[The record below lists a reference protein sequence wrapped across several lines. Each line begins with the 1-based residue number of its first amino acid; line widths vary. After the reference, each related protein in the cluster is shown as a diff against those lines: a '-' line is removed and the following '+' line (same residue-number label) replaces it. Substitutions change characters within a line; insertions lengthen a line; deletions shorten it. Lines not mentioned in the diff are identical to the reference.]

1 LSKACTKGG
10 RSAEAPMSSIES
22 LIFLLGAAALLAQ
35 LARILKVPYPVFL
48 VLGGLL
54 IGLAPGL
61 PTVAI
66 SPEIVFLVFLPP
78 LLNYAAFF
86 SSPRDLRR
94 HLRPL
99 LALAI
104 GLVLFTTAA
113 IALIA
118 HTLIGLPWAAAF
130 VLGAIL
136 APTDPVAAE
145 AIFRRLGVPG
155 RVSTIVGGESL
166 VNDGTGLVAFRLA
179 VAAVVTGTFSVWE
192 AGLDFLLVGGGGIV
206 LGLILAWLVLPLW
219 KRVSDPSIFIALS
232 LLTPYAVYV
241 LAEEVLHAS
250 GILAVVSYGL
260 YRGWRDPSL
269 FPNAS
274 TRIQNISFWNMLVFL
289 LESLLFVLVGQ
300 QLPAILGSLSEYSV
314 AQVLIYAALVYAAL
328 LGTRFLWFFTTPYL
342 HPVFDRLLRNRYLR
356 APWQERLVMVWSGMR
371 GAVSL
376 AAALSVPLVTD
387 TGEAFPARDLILLLT
402 FSAILL
408 TLVLQ
413 GLTLGPLI
421 GWLRLE
427 GDEEA
432 DKLTELKARLE
443 GAHAALERLEQLR
456 KAELVSPSAEER
468 MREYNE
474 ERIQRYESGLQE
486 GGSTQEYTESSAA
499 WRNWRRELLAA
510 EREAIVSLRDRG
522 EISPEVMRRI
532 QRDLDLEESRIGG

>member
-1 LSKACTKGG
+1 MGQ
-10 RSAEAPMSSIES
+10 IES

-35 LARILKVPYPVFL
+35 LARVLRVPYPVFL

-54 IGLAPGL
+54 IGFVPGL
-61 PTVAI
+61 PTVEI
-66 SPEIVFLVFLPP
+66 SPEIIFLVFLPP
-78 LLNYAAFF
+78 LLSYAAFF
-86 SSPRDLRR
+86 SSPRDLRL

-118 HTLIGLPWAAAF
+118 HALIGLPWAAAF

-166 VNDGTGLVAFRLA
+166 VNDGTGLVAYRLA
-179 VAAVVTGTFSVWE
+179 VAAVVTGAFSLWE

-206 LGLILAWLVLPLW
+206 LGLILAWVVLPLW
-219 KRVSDPSIFIALS
+219 KRVRDPSIFIALS

-241 LAEEVLHAS
+241 LAEEVLHVS

-260 YRGWRDPSL
+260 YRGWRDPWL
-269 FPNAS
+269 FPDAS

-300 QLPAILGSLSEYSV
+300 QLPAILEGLSGYSV

-328 LGTRFLWFFTTPYL
+328 IGTRFFWFFTTPYL

-356 APWQERLVMVWSGMR
+356 APWQQRLVMAWTACGGPFPWLQHSPYPWSRTPEMR
-371 GAVSL
+371 
-376 AAALSVPLVTD
+376 
-387 TGEAFPARDLILLLT
+387 FPVAT
-402 FSAILL
+402 
-408 TLVLQ
+408 
-413 GLTLGPLI
+413 
-421 GWLRLE
+421 
-427 GDEEA
+427 
-432 DKLTELKARLE
+432 
-443 GAHAALERLEQLR
+443 
-456 KAELVSPSAEER
+456 
-468 MREYNE
+468 
-474 ERIQRYESGLQE
+474 
-486 GGSTQEYTESSAA
+486 
-499 WRNWRRELLAA
+499 
-510 EREAIVSLRDRG
+510 
-522 EISPEVMRRI
+522 
-532 QRDLDLEESRIGG
+532 

>member
-1 LSKACTKGG
+1 
-10 RSAEAPMSSIES
+10 MSSIES

-192 AGLDFLLVGGGGIV
+192 AGLNFLLVGGGGIV

-342 HPVFDRLLRNRYLR
+342 HPVFDRLLRNRYLG

-371 GAVSL
+371 GGVSL
-376 AAALSVPLVTD
+376 AAALAVPLVTD
-387 TGEAFPARDLILLLT
+387 TGESFPARDLILFLT
-402 FSAILL
+402 FSVILA

-413 GLTLGPLI
+413 GLSLGGLI
-421 GWLRLE
+421 RSLRLR

-432 DKLTELKARLE
+432 DALVELKGRLK
-443 GAHAALERLEQLR
+443 AAQAALDRIEQIYNDEQVPLD
-456 KAELVSPSAEER
+456 AQER
-468 MREYNE
+468 MREHYE
-474 ERIQRYESGLQE
+474 ERIRRYGAGLQA
-486 GGSTQEYTESSAA
+486 GGTSEAYAESSAA
-499 WRNWRRELLAA
+499 WRNWRRELLTA
-510 EREAIVSLRDRG
+510 EREAIVSMRDRG
-522 EISPEVMRRI
+522 QLPPEIMRRI
-532 QRDLDLEESRIGG
+532 QRDLDLEEARIGG

>member
-1 LSKACTKGG
+1 
-10 RSAEAPMSSIES
+10 MSQIES

-35 LARILKVPYPVFL
+35 LARVLGVPYPVFL

-54 IGLAPGL
+54 IGFVPGL
-61 PTVAI
+61 PTVEI
-66 SPEIVFLVFLPP
+66 SPEIIFLVFLPP

-94 HLRPL
+94 HLGSL

-104 GLVLFTTAA
+104 GLVLFTTLA

-118 HTLIGLPWAAAF
+118 HALIGLPWAAAF

-166 VNDGTGLVAFRLA
+166 VNDGTGLVAYRLA
-179 VAAVVTGTFSVWE
+179 VVAVVTGAFSLWE
-192 AGLDFLLVGGGGIV
+192 AGLDFLLVGGGGII
-206 LGLILAWLVLPLW
+206 LGLILARIVLPWW
-219 KRVSDPSIFIALS
+219 KRVREPPIFIALS

-241 LAEEVLHAS
+241 LAEEVLHVS
-250 GILAVVSYGL
+250 GILTVVSYGL

-269 FPNAS
+269 FPDAS

-300 QLPAILGSLSEYSV
+300 QLPAILEGLSEYSV
-314 AQVLIYAALVYAAL
+314 AQVLIYAALVYATLVGA
-328 LGTRFLWFFTTPYL
+328 RFFWFFTTPYL

-376 AAALSVPLVTD
+376 AAALAIPLVTD
-387 TGEAFPARDLILLLT
+387 TGAAFPGRDLILFLT
-402 FSAILL
+402 FSAILA

-432 DKLTELKARLE
+432 ETLAELKARLE
-443 GAHAALERLEQLR
+443 GAYAALERLEQLR
-456 KAELVSPSAEER
+456 KEELVSPSAEKR

-474 ERIQRYESGLQE
+474 ERIRRYENGLQE
-486 GGSTQEYTESSAA
+486 GGTTQEYTESSST

-510 EREAIVSLRDRG
+510 EREAIISLRDRG
-522 EISPEVMRRI
+522 EISPEVMRRV

>member
-1 LSKACTKGG
+1 MGQ
-10 RSAEAPMSSIES
+10 IES

-35 LARILKVPYPVFL
+35 LARILGVPYPVFL

-54 IGLAPGL
+54 IGFVPLL
-61 PTVAI
+61 PTVEI
-66 SPEIVFLVFLPP
+66 SPEIIFLVFLPP

-94 HLRPL
+94 HLGSL

-104 GLVLFTTAA
+104 GLVLFTTVA

-118 HTLIGLPWAAAF
+118 HVLIGLPWAAAF

-166 VNDGTGLVAFRLA
+166 VNDGTGLVAYRLA
-179 VAAVVTGTFSVWE
+179 VAAVVTGAFSLWE
-192 AGLDFLLVGGGGIV
+192 AGLDFLLVGGGGII
-206 LGLILAWLVLPLW
+206 LGLILARIVLPWW
-219 KRVSDPSIFIALS
+219 KRVREPPIFIALS

-241 LAEEVLHAS
+241 LAEEVLHVS

-269 FPNAS
+269 FPDAS

-300 QLPAILGSLSEYSV
+300 QLPAILEGLSEYSV
-314 AQVLIYAALVYAAL
+314 AQVLIYAALVYATLVGA
-328 LGTRFLWFFTTPYL
+328 RFFWFFTTPYL

-376 AAALSVPLVTD
+376 AAALAVPLTTD
-387 TGEAFPARDLILLLT
+387 TGDAFPGRDLILFLT
-402 FSAILL
+402 FSAILA

-432 DKLTELKARLE
+432 ETLAELKARLE

-456 KAELVSPSAEER
+456 KEKLVTPSAEER

-474 ERIQRYESGLQE
+474 ERIRRYESGLQQ
-486 GGSTQEYTESSAA
+486 GGTTQEYTESSST
-499 WRNWRRELLAA
+499 WRNWRRKLLAA
-510 EREAIVSLRDRG
+510 EREAIISLRDRG
-522 EISPEVMRRI
+522 EISPEVMRRV

>member
-1 LSKACTKGG
+1 MEAFAGG
-10 RSAEAPMSSIES
+10 TSAETSMSPIES

-35 LARILKVPYPVFL
+35 LARILRVPYPVFL

-54 IGLAPGL
+54 IGFVPGL
-61 PTVAI
+61 PTVEI
-66 SPEIVFLVFLPP
+66 SPEVIFLVFLPP

-118 HTLIGLPWAAAF
+118 HALIGLPWAAAF

-166 VNDGTGLVAFRLA
+166 VNDGTGLVAYRLA
-179 VAAVVTGTFSVWE
+179 VAAVVTGLFSVWE
-192 AGLDFLLVGGGGIV
+192 AALDFFLVGGGGIV
-206 LGLILAWLVLPLW
+206 LGLVLAWVVLPLW
-219 KRVSDPSIFIALS
+219 KRVGDPSIFIALS
-232 LLTPYAVYV
+232 VLTAYAIYV
-241 LAEEVLHAS
+241 LAEEVLHVS

-300 QLPAILGSLSEYSV
+300 QLPAILEGLSEYPV
-314 AQVLIYAALVYAAL
+314 VQVLTYAVLVYATL
-328 LGTRFLWFFTTPYL
+328 LGARFLWFFTTPYL

-356 APWQERLVMVWSGMR
+356 APWQESLVMVWSGMR

-376 AAALSVPLVTD
+376 AAALAVPLVTD
-387 TGEAFPARDLILLLT
+387 TGDAFPGRDLILFLT
-402 FSAILL
+402 FSTILA

-421 GWLRLE
+421 GWLRLG

-432 DKLTELKARLE
+432 DTLVELKARLE
-443 GAHAALERLEQLR
+443 GARAARERLEHLR
-456 KAELVSPSAEER
+456 KDGLVSPSAEES
-468 MREYNE
+468 MRQYNE
-474 ERIQRYESGLQE
+474 ERIKRYQAGIQE
-486 GGSTQEYTESSAA
+486 GGATQEYMESSSA
-499 WRNWRRELLAA
+499 WRDWRRELLAA
-510 EREAIVSLRDRG
+510 EREAIVSLRNRG

>member
-1 LSKACTKGG
+1 MD
-10 RSAEAPMSSIES
+10 PIES

-54 IGLAPGL
+54 IGFVPGL
-61 PTVAI
+61 PTVEI

-130 VLGAIL
+130 VLGTIL
-136 APTDPVAAE
+136 APTDLVAAE
-145 AIFRRLGVPG
+145 AIFRRMGVPG
-155 RVSTIVGGESL
+155 RVRTIVGGESL
-166 VNDGTGLVAFRLA
+166 VNDGTGLVAYRLA
-179 VAAVVTGTFSVWE
+179 VAAVVTGTFSAWE
-192 AGLDFLLVGGGGIV
+192 AGLDFLLVGGGGII
-206 LGLILAWLVLPLW
+206 LGLIFARIVLPLW
-219 KRVSDPSIFIALS
+219 KRVTDPSIFIALS

-241 LAEEVLHAS
+241 LAEEVLHVS

-300 QLPAILGSLSEYSV
+300 QLPVILEGLSEYSV
-314 AQVLIYAALVYAAL
+314 TQVLIYAALVYVAL
-328 LGTRFLWFFTTPYL
+328 LGARFLWFFTTPYL
-342 HPVFDRLLRNRYLR
+342 HPVFDRLLRNRYLG
-356 APWQERLVMVWSGMR
+356 APWQERLVMGWSGMR

-376 AAALSVPLVTD
+376 AAALAVPLVTD
-387 TGEAFPARDLILLLT
+387 AGEAFPGRDLILFLT
-402 FSAILL
+402 FSAILA

-432 DKLTELKARLE
+432 DKLVELKARLE

-456 KAELVSPSAEER
+456 KDGLVSPSAEER

-532 QRDLDLEESRIGG
+532 QRDLDLEESRIGS

>member
-1 LSKACTKGG
+1 
-10 RSAEAPMSSIES
+10 MSPIES

-35 LARILKVPYPVFL
+35 LARALRVPYPVFL

-54 IGLAPGL
+54 IGFVPGL
-61 PTVAI
+61 PTVEI
-66 SPEIVFLVFLPP
+66 SPEVIFLVFLPP

-104 GLVLFTTAA
+104 GLVLFTTVA

-118 HTLIGLPWAAAF
+118 HALIGLPWAAAF

-166 VNDGTGLVAFRLA
+166 VNDGTGLVAYRLA
-179 VAAVVTGTFSVWE
+179 VAAVVTGTFSAWE

-206 LGLILAWLVLPLW
+206 VGLILARIVLPLW
-219 KRVSDPSIFIALS
+219 KRVRDPSIFIALS

-241 LAEEVLHAS
+241 LAEEVLHIS

-260 YRGWRDPSL
+260 YRGWRDPNI

-274 TRIQNISFWNMLVFL
+274 TRIQNISVWNMLVFL

-300 QLPAILGSLSEYSV
+300 QMPAILEGLSGYSV
-314 AQVLIYAALVYAAL
+314 AQVLIYAALIYAAL
-328 LGTRFLWFFTTPYL
+328 LGTRFFWFFTTPYL

-356 APWQERLVMVWSGMR
+356 APWQESLVMVWSGMR

-376 AAALSVPLVTD
+376 AAALAVPLVTD
-387 TGEAFPARDLILLLT
+387 SGDAFPSRDLIVFLT
-402 FSAILL
+402 FSAILA

-421 GWLRLE
+421 RSLRLE

-432 DKLTELKARLE
+432 DTLVELKARLE
-443 GAHAALERLEQLR
+443 GAHAALERLEHLR
-456 KAELVSPSAEER
+456 KDELVSSSAEER

-486 GGSTQEYTESSAA
+486 GGSTQEYTESSSS

-510 EREAIVSLRDRG
+510 ERQAIVSLRNRG

>member
-1 LSKACTKGG
+1 
-10 RSAEAPMSSIES
+10 MNQIES

-35 LARILKVPYPVFL
+35 LARVLKVPYPVFL

-54 IGLAPGL
+54 IGFVPGL
-61 PTVAI
+61 PTVEI
-66 SPEIVFLVFLPP
+66 SPEVIFLVFLPP
-78 LLNYAAFF
+78 LLNYAAFY

-94 HLRPL
+94 HLRPI
-99 LALAI
+99 LALTI
-104 GLVLFTTAA
+104 GLVLLTTVT

-118 HTLIGLPWAAAF
+118 HALIGLPWGAAF

-155 RVSTIVGGESL
+155 RVGTIVSGESL
-166 VNDGTGLVAFRLA
+166 INDGTGLVAYRIA
-179 VAAVVTGTFSVWE
+179 VAAVVSGTFSVWE
-192 AGLDFLLVGGGGIV
+192 AGFDFLLVGGGGII
-206 LGLILAWLVLPLW
+206 LGLIIARIVLPLW
-219 KRVSDPSIFIALS
+219 ARVREPSIFITLS

-260 YRGWRDPSL
+260 YRGWRDPRL

-274 TRIQNISFWNMLVFL
+274 TRLQNISFWNMLVFL
-289 LESLLFVLVGQ
+289 LESMLFILLGQ
-300 QLPAILGSLSEYSV
+300 QLPSILEDLGGYSI
-314 AQVLIYAALVYAAL
+314 AEILLYAALVYATLVA
-328 LGTRFLWFFTTPYL
+328 TRFLWFFSTPYL
-342 HPVFDRLLRNRYLR
+342 HPVFDRLLRNRYLG
-356 APWQERLVMVWSGMR
+356 APWQEHLVMVWSGMR

-376 AAALSVPLVTD
+376 AAALAVPLTTD
-387 TGEAFPARDLILLLT
+387 AGDAFPGRTLILFLT
-402 FSAILL
+402 FSAILG

-421 GWLRLE
+421 RSLRLK

-432 DKLTELKARLE
+432 DTLTELNARLE
-443 GAHAALERLEQLR
+443 GAYAALERLDELR
-456 KAELVSPSAEER
+456 NGEGGSPSAQEER
-468 MREYNE
+468 MREYYE
-474 ERIQRYESGLQE
+474 ERIRRYEAGLQA
-486 GGSTQEYTESSAA
+486 GGTTEEYAQSSAA

-510 EREAIVSLRDRG
+510 EQEAIVSLRDRG

>member
-1 LSKACTKGG
+1 
-10 RSAEAPMSSIES
+10 MSQIES
-22 LIFLLGAAALLAQ
+22 LIFLLGAAALIAQ
-35 LARILKVPYPVFL
+35 FARVLRVPYPVFL
-48 VLGGLL
+48 VLGGLV
-54 IGLAPGL
+54 IGFVPGL
-61 PTVAI
+61 PTVVI
-66 SPEIVFLVFLPP
+66 SPEVVFLIFLPP

-86 SSPRDLRR
+86 SSPQDLRR

-118 HTLIGLPWAAAF
+118 HGLIGLPWAAAF

-145 AIFRRLGVPG
+145 AVFRRLGVPG
-155 RVSTIVGGESL
+155 RVHTIVGGESL
-166 VNDGTGLVAFRLA
+166 VNDGTGLVAYRLA

-206 LGLILAWLVLPLW
+206 LGLIVGWVVLPLW
-219 KRVSDPSIFIALS
+219 ARVRDASIFIALS

-241 LAEEVLHAS
+241 LAEEVLHTS

-260 YRGWRDPSL
+260 YRGWRDPFL
-269 FPNAS
+269 FPDAS
-274 TRIQNISFWNMLVFL
+274 TRLQNISFWNMLVFL
-289 LESLLFVLVGQ
+289 LESLLFVLIGQ
-300 QLPAILGSLSEYSV
+300 QLPSILEGLGGYSV
-314 AQVLIYAALVYAAL
+314 VEVLLYATLVYAAL
-328 LGTRFLWFFTTPYL
+328 VGTRFAWFFATPYL
-342 HPVFDRLLRNRYLR
+342 HPVFDRLLRNRYLH

-376 AAALSVPLVTD
+376 AAALAVPLITN
-387 TGEAFPARDLILLLT
+387 TGDAFPGRDLILFLT
-402 FSAILL
+402 FSAILA

-413 GLTLGPLI
+413 GLTLEPLI
-421 GWLRLE
+421 SRLRLK

-432 DKLTELKARLE
+432 VTRAELKARLE
-443 GAHAALERLEQLR
+443 GAHAALGRLEELR
-456 KAELVSPSAEER
+456 KDEPVPPDAQER
-468 MREYNE
+468 MREHYE
-474 ERIQRYESGLQE
+474 ERLERYEAGLQA
-486 GGSTQEYTESSAA
+486 GGSTPEYAESSEA
-499 WRNWRRELLAA
+499 WRSWRRELLAA
-510 EREAIVSLRDRG
+510 EREAIVSLRNRG

>member
-1 LSKACTKGG
+1 
-10 RSAEAPMSSIES
+10 MSPIES

-35 LARILKVPYPVFL
+35 LARFLSVPYPVFL

-54 IGLAPGL
+54 IGFVPGL
-61 PTVAI
+61 PTVEI
-66 SPEIVFLVFLPP
+66 SPEVIFLVFLPP

-99 LALAI
+99 LALAV

-118 HTLIGLPWAAAF
+118 HALIGLPWAAAF

-166 VNDGTGLVAFRLA
+166 VNDGTGLVAYRLA

-192 AGLDFLLVGGGGIV
+192 AELDFLLVGGGGII
-206 LGLILAWLVLPLW
+206 LGLILAWVILPLW
-219 KRVSDPSIFIALS
+219 KRVRDPSIFIALS
-232 LLTPYAVYV
+232 VLTPYAVYV
-241 LAEEVLHAS
+241 LAEEILHVS

-300 QLPAILGSLSEYSV
+300 QMPAILQGLSEYSV
-314 AQVLIYAALVYAAL
+314 AQVLLYAALVYAAL
-328 LGTRFLWFFTTPYL
+328 VGTRLFWFFTTPYL
-342 HPVFDRLLRNRYLR
+342 HPVFDRLLRNRYLP
-356 APWQERLVMVWSGMR
+356 APWQESLVMVWSGMR

-376 AAALSVPLVTD
+376 AAALAVPLVTD
-387 TGEAFPARDLILLLT
+387 TGEAFPGRDLILFLT
-402 FSAILL
+402 FSVILT

-427 GDEEA
+427 GVEEA
-432 DKLTELKARLE
+432 DVLVELKARLA

-456 KAELVSPSAEER
+456 EDELVSPSTQER
-468 MREYNE
+468 MREYYE
-474 ERIQRYESGLQE
+474 ERTQRYERGLQE
-486 GGSTQEYTESSAA
+486 GGSTQEYTESSST

-510 EREAIVSLRDRG
+510 EREAIVSLRNRG
-522 EISPEVMRRI
+522 EISPEVMRRV